1 MLNIELLI
9 SIMSLLRIPFMISAA
24 LAMHIAVTSPNPPP
38 EDTEQL
44 KVTWAEHVSAKLSPV
59 VAKVHRDLVSC
70 G

>member
-1 MLNIELLI
+1 
-9 SIMSLLRIPFMISAA
+9 MSLLRIPFMLSAA

-44 KVTWAEHVSAKLSPV
+44 KVTWAERVSAKWSPV
-59 VAKVHRDLVSC
+59 IAKVRRDLVSC

>member
-1 MLNIELLI
+1 ML
-9 SIMSLLRIPFMISAA
+9 SAA

-44 KVTWAEHVSAKLSPV
+44 KVTWAERVSAKWSPA
-59 VAKVHRDLVSC
+59 VAKVRRDLVSC